1 MKALSLQYQSLQF
14 SPPMGIYD
22 LVEPF
27 SKDSNT
33 IYWVYIAAKQ
43 LISVGQD
50 YNFFQHM

>member
-1 MKALSLQYQSLQF
+1 
-14 SPPMGIYD
+14 MGIYD

-27 SKDSNT
+27 SRLSNERNT

-50 YNFFQHM
+50 YNIFQHM